1 MIKGGEIGF
10 CLLRHVTDEAGYP
23 VLHEAVM
30 HGNEEMYN
38 LLVENGGG
46 EKKRDKENRTILHVV
61 AEYNRDDLVWRLTSE
76 ENTEFAAQ
84 DNNGLTPL
92 HQAVM
97 SNSDEVAEALLQRGE
112 YHVQCIPTTEGSC
125 PWLCLICFVSQDGTA
140 TI

>member
-1 MIKGGEIGF
+1 MVKDNEIHF
-10 CLLRHVTDEAGYP
+10 YLLRHVTDEAGYP
-23 VLHEAVM
+23 VLHEAVI

-46 EKKRDKENRTILHVV
+46 ENKRDKENRTVLHVV

-76 ENTEFAAQ
+76 ENTEMTAQ

-97 SNSDEVAEALLQRGE
+97 SDSTAVAEVLLQKG
-112 YHVQCIPTTEGSC
+112 
-125 PWLCLICFVSQDGTA
+125 
-140 TI
+140 